1 MTLRKSLASAVLLLA
16 LAAIGVALAGA
27 PLHRRYS
34 AEECKAAYAKAKS
47 HTDTAHID
55 LRRYVPRSGA
65 LTDRRCGEVRA
76 VVADSAADIA
86 KR

>member
-1 MTLRKSLASAVLLLA
+1 MTLRKSLASVVLLLA

-27 PLHRRYS
+27 PLHRRYT
-34 AEECKAAYAKAKS
+34 ADECRAAYAGARS
-47 HTDTAHID
+47 QTDSAHID

-65 LTDRRCGEVRA
+65 LSNRRCGEVRA
-76 VVADSAADIA
+76 VAIDSSADIS